1 MLMSFSVEN
10 FGSIG
15 HMQTLNLMTGKS
27 RGKTNHLLPIYKKK
41 ALKFSSIYGGNA
53 SGKSTLI
60 RAIHYGKMV
69 IQNGCMDTRFM
80 SVNKTDPKWIDKPTT
95 FIYSVYINKKIYEYG
110 FSLLW
115 AQEKVIKEWLMEIN
129 SREEKQ
135 LVYVR
140 DFISKHFEINLE
152 KKLKEEIWNR
162 ICIYFKD
169 STLEDNNLFLKEI
182 NYKKGNL
189 FEESVLMFLRNIY
202 NWFDAKLKFV
212 YPNNDSDLGQ
222 YNFIN
227 YPENNDKLYECLFRL
242 DIPIKKMSYIDTTF
256 EHAFKDTPKP
266 IMEKIQNDIKSFYD
280 RADVK
285 DNTPTSIVLRLGDS
299 YYIVEAGSDGST
311 RIKTIVFS
319 HHFLGNYEFSE
330 ESDGT
335 KRILELLEII
345 TSPEKDVTYFVDE
358 IDRSLHPL
366 LTEQFISMY
375 LNPDDTNNN
384 QLIITTHESRL
395 LNLKM
400 LRKDEI
406 NFITNTKGESHITR
420 LDEYEASDSRS
431 DINIELAYLNGRYN
445 GIPNIIKPECS
456 NK

>member
-1 MLMSFSVEN
+1 
-10 FGSIG
+10 
-15 HMQTLNLMTGKS
+15 MQTLNLMTGKS
-27 RGKTNHLLPIYKKK
+27 RGKSNHLLPVYKKK
-41 ALKFSSIYGGNA
+41 GLKFSSIYGGNA
-53 SGKSTLI
+53 SGKSTFI

-69 IQNGCMDTRFM
+69 IQNGFMDKRFM
-80 SVNKTDPKWIDKPTT
+80 SVNKTNVTWLEYPST

-115 AQEKVIKEWLMEIN
+115 NQEKIIKEWLIEKN
-129 SREEKQ
+129 SRSEEQ
-135 LVYVR
+135 IIFIR
-140 DFISKHFEINLE
+140 DFSKEHFEIHLP
-152 KKLKEEIWNR
+152 KTLKDDILNR
-162 ICIYFKD
+162 VYIYFKD
-169 STLEDNNLFLKEI
+169 SIQENNLLFLKEI

-189 FEESVLMFLRNIY
+189 YEEVSLQFFKVLY
-202 NWFDAKLKFV
+202 NWFDSKLKFV
-212 YPNNDSDLGQ
+212 YPNDDSDLGQ

-242 DIPIKKMSYIDTTF
+242 DIPISKMSYIDTTF
-256 EHAFKDTPKP
+256 EHAFKNTPKP
-266 IMEKIQNDIKSFYD
+266 IMEKIQNDLKALYEKEGFKDDSSTSF
-280 RADVK
+280 VM
-285 DNTPTSIVLRLGDS
+285 RLGDS
-299 YYIVEAGSDGST
+299 YYILEAGQDGLSK
-311 RIKTIVFS
+311 IKTIVFS
-319 HHFLGNYEFSE
+319 HNSFGNYEFCE

-375 LNPDDTNNN
+375 LSPDEENRN

-395 LNLKM
+395 LNLKT

-406 NFITNTKGESHITR
+406 NFITNINGESQIVR
-420 LDEYEASDSRS
+420 LDDFESSESRS

>member
-1 MLMSFSVEN
+1 MLMNFSVEN

-27 RGKTNHLLPIYKKK
+27 RGKSVHLLPVYKKK
-41 ALKFSSIYGGNA
+41 GLKFASIYGGNA
-53 SGKSTLI
+53 SGKSTFI

-69 IQNGCMDTRFM
+69 IQNGFMDKRFM
-80 SVNKTDPKWIDKPTT
+80 SVNKINASWLEYPST
-95 FIYSVYINKKIYEYG
+95 FIYSVYLNKKKYEYG

-115 AQEKVIKEWLMEIN
+115 NQEKIIKEWLIEKN
-129 SREEKQ
+129 SRSEEQ
-135 LVYVR
+135 IIFIR
-140 DFISKHFEINLE
+140 DFSKEHFELHLP
-152 KKLKEEIWNR
+152 KTLKDEILNR
-162 ICIYFKD
+162 VNIYFKD
-169 STLEDNNLFLKEI
+169 SIQENNLLFLKEI

-189 FEESVLMFLRNIY
+189 YEEVSLQFFRVLY
-202 NWFDAKLKFV
+202 NWFDSKLKFV
-212 YPNNDSDLGQ
+212 YPNDDSVLGQ

-242 DIPIKKMSYIDTTF
+242 DIPISKMSYIDTTF
-256 EHAFKDTPKP
+256 EHAFKNTPKP
-266 IMEKIQNDIKSFYD
+266 IMEKIQNDLKALYEKEGFKNDSSTSF
-280 RADVK
+280 VM
-285 DNTPTSIVLRLGDS
+285 RLGDS
-299 YYIVEAGSDGST
+299 YYILEAGQDGLSK
-311 RIKTIVFS
+311 IKTIVFS
-319 HHFLGNYEFSE
+319 HNSFGNYEFCE

-375 LNPDDTNNN
+375 LNPDEVHSN

-395 LNLKM
+395 LNLKT

-406 NFITNTKGESHITR
+406 NFITNINGESQIVR
-420 LDEYEASDSRS
+420 LDDFESSESRS